1 MATRTKTQ
9 PTGLTVVGN
18 QFEIQLRAL
27 ISRLKQV
34 DLDSLQIE
42 NGDSELSIDQ
52 TVSRYSD
59 ALRRISKT
67 SEAEALDDA
76 REKII
81 DSKNFGGLGL
91 QGVTCPSQEQQNE
104 ALFLIE
110 SWLEAITSREKSLNY
125 LSCRTSSAPGVRPMT
140 AAQKIFAQHVIGE
153 KPRHGVAA
161 GDVVRVGVDWI
172 LSSELSWGVCVKHIF
187 RSAEC

>member
-1 MATRTKTQ
+1 MATHTETR
-9 PTGLTVVGN
+9 PTELTVVEN
-18 QFEIQLRAL
+18 QFEIQLRGL
-27 ISRLKQV
+27 LSHLKQV
-34 DLDSLQIE
+34 DIDSLQIE
-42 NGDSELSIDQ
+42 KADSDLSIDQ
-52 TVSRYSD
+52 IVLRYSD
-59 ALRRISKT
+59 ALRSISKT

-91 QGVTCPSQEQQNE
+91 RGVTSPSQEQRDE

-110 SWLEAITSREKSLNY
+110 SWLEAITSREKSVNY
-125 LSCRTSSAPGVRPMT
+125 LSCRTSSTPGVRPMT

-153 KPRHGVAA
+153 KPRHGLAA

-172 LSSELSWGVCVKHIF
+172 LSSELSWGVCMKNLI
-187 RSAEC
+187 